1 MMRLFT
7 KLGFGLAVLTI
18 SLAAGTAVK
27 ADPLAIHANGFT
39 MNNLGNDGSVPN
51 GLDTLIGAASS
62 GTLDITGPGTFIATL
77 NHLTFSMG
85 FTGVDS
91 PGSYDFN
98 FSQLLTI
105 DGQSQVLNIFGTI
118 DIGIFTDTVRVLY
131 SDPLTFNLGTFTVDI
146 NVLPV
151 EISGTDVGLFCDA
164 LRAHITV
171 TQNCDPV
178 PEPATLTLLGL
189 GIAGTAAKIR
199 HRRKQTRAKLTSG

>member
-1 MMRLFT
+1 MRLFT

-18 SLAAGTAVK
+18 SMAAGTTVK
-27 ADPLAIHANGFT
+27 ADPLALHANGFT
-39 MNNLGNDGSVPN
+39 INNLGNDGSVPN
-51 GLDTLIGAASS
+51 GLDTLIGASSS
-62 GTLDITGPGTFIATL
+62 GTVDITGPGTFIATL

-85 FTGVDS
+85 FTGIDS
-91 PGSYDFN
+91 PGAYDFT

-105 DGQSQVLNIFGTI
+105 DGQSQVLNLFGTI

-146 NVLPV
+146 TVLPV

-164 LRAHITV
+164 LRAQITV

-199 HRRKQTRAKLTSG
+199 HRRKQSRAKQTSA